1 MGVLSVQRAQK
12 MRRQAAGFDI
22 AKFIQKVQE
31 VMGGNPTVVRGKDE
45 EDQNIVLGSPDW
57 EKTGRIAMNY

>member
-1 MGVLSVQRAQK
+1 